1 MTTPLFDIAAE
12 KELLASA
19 IFKENAVYKLMECD
33 ENIFYSSENRTVFLA
48 LQELYHADEKID
60 LSSLRL
66 VLRDRVKSEYLVE
79 LVQCQYVA
87 NVDYII
93 KGLKEKAYKRE
104 LMTLSKDLYLSAKT
118 GAIEFQDFVNR
129 IIEINDEINSPEQSL
144 FTTMAEMSDMN
155 LDDIYQSGNFIK
167 TGIPSLDHN
176 ILGMFKGQLI
186 VLAAPPGMG
195 KTTLAWQIACNVP
208 DSIFISME
216 MKRHELY
223 AKLLSRYTDI
233 STLRIEGK
241 QCTDDEI
248 KKLIHA
254 QNRIK
259 NEIRLTLFDS
269 DLGYFKMIN
278 TVKKLAKQKN
288 VSMVAI
294 DYLQLIEGAP
304 GENHENRISTITRTC
319 KKLAFNLNIP
329 VVLLSQL
336 TKDVLKEGREP
347 TLGDLRGSGAIG
359 QDADSVIFLYE
370 KDSDHYLTIAKLR
383 KGQIGRVRNL
393 VFNKVSSRFDS
404 IDTDHD
410 DSSTRYF
417 QD

>member
-1 MTTPLFDIAAE
+1 MIDISAE
-12 KELLASA
+12 KELLSAA
-19 IFKENAVYKLMECD
+19 IFKDTAVYKIMECD
-33 ENIFYSSENRTVFLA
+33 EKIFYSHENKIIFQA
-48 LQELYHADEKID
+48 MSQLYHADEKVD

-66 VLRDRVKSEYLVE
+66 VLGDRIKPEYLADIM
-79 LVQCQYVA
+79 QCQYVA
-87 NVDYII
+87 NIDYII
-93 KGLKEKAYKRE
+93 RELKQKAYKRE
-104 LMTLSKDLYLSAKT
+104 LMTLAKDLYVSVKS
-118 GAIEFQDFVNR
+118 GKVEFQDFVNR
-129 IIEINDEINSPEQSL
+129 IIEINDELNSPEESL
-144 FTTMAEMSDMN
+144 FTTMAEMSDLN
-155 LDDIYQSGNFIK
+155 LDDIFQSDNYVK
-167 TGIPSLDHN
+167 TGIPALDEH

-186 VLAAPPGMG
+186 VFAAPPGMG

-208 DSIFISME
+208 DSIFISLE
-216 MKRHELY
+216 MKRQELY

-241 QCTDDEI
+241 QCTDDEVLKLLKAKEKI
-248 KKLIHA
+248 KK
-254 QNRIK
+254 
-259 NEIRLTLFDS
+259 EIRLTLFDS

-304 GENHENRISTITRTC
+304 GENHENRISTVTRTC

-359 QDADSVIFLYE
+359 QDADSVVFLYE
-370 KDSDHYLTIAKLR
+370 KDADHYLTIGKLR
-383 KGQIGRVRNL
+383 KGRIGRVANL
-393 VFNKVSSRFDS
+393 KFNKASSRFDS
-404 IDTDHD
+404 IDLIHAVNPE
-410 DSSTRYF
+410 YF

>member
-66 VLRDRVKSEYLVE
+66 VLRDRVKSEYLIE

-93 KGLKEKAYKRE
+93 KGLREKAYKRE
-104 LMTLSKDLYLSAKT
+104 LMTLSRDLYSSVKS
-118 GAIEFQDFVNR
+118 GAIEFRDFVNR
-129 IIEINDEINSPEQSL
+129 IIEINDEINSPADSM

-167 TGIPSLDHN
+167 TGITSLDHN

-254 QNRIK
+254 QAKIK

-278 TVKKLAKQKN
+278 TIKKVAKQKN

-304 GENHENRISTITRTC
+304 GENHENRISTVTRTC

-329 VVLLSQL
+329 VILLSQL

-370 KDSDHYLTIAKLR
+370 KDADHYLTIAKLR

-393 VFNKVSSRFDS
+393 KFNKVSSRFDS